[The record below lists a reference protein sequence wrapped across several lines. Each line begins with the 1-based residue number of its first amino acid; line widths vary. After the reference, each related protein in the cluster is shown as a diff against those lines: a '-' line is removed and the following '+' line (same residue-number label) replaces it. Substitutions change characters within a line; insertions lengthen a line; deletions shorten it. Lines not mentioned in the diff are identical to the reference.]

1 MDQINSKSNQDLA
14 NFIELAKSHLNSGV
28 SKLNAARYIFPQI
41 EHLTARE
48 MVEVFMKGF
57 DLRMHTAKSYRFI
70 IKRDDRLAK
79 EKMLEIN
86 NKSTDL

>member
-1 MDQINSKSNQDLA
+1 MDQINSESNQNLT
-14 NFIELAKSHLNSGV
+14 NFIELAKSQLNSGA
-28 SKLNAARYIFPQI
+28 SKLNAARSIFPQI
-41 EHLTARE
+41 DHLSARE

-79 EKMLEIN
+79 EKMVETN
-86 NKSTDL
+86 NKSAEL